1 MAPRALVALGLMSGT
16 SCDGVTAALVRTTW
30 PPRPGALRILAW
42 RTWPYPADLRDRLL
56 RVASLATPDLAGLHH
71 RLGAAHAAAAAA
83 LLRRAHVPASRVAVV
98 GSHGHTAWHAPRT
111 AGTLQIGDAS
121 QIAERTGIATVADF
135 RSRDVAAGGQG
146 APLVPWFDWVYFHR
160 AHGAVAVQNIG
171 GIANVTV
178 VTPRREGAFAFD
190 TGPGVMLIDEAVRRV
205 TRGRQGYDRDGRIA
219 REGTVDR
226 AAADDL
232 LAHPYFRQ
240 APPKTT
246 GRELFGRRFLDAFMA
261 RHRRLRGADLVRT
274 LAHVTAASIAG
285 AYRRFIP
292 ARLALREAVLSGGGA
307 RNPAIV
313 EELRRLVGVPVR
325 TTDDYGI
332 PVEAKEAV
340 VFATLA
346 LATLRGEPANLP
358 AATGARREVVLG
370 AVYPPSR
377 RR

>member
-1 MAPRALVALGLMSGT
+1 MAPRDLVALGLMSGT

-30 PPRPGALRILAW
+30 PPRPGALRLVAW
-42 RTWPYPADLRDRLL
+42 RTWPYPPALRRDLLRIADLD
-56 RVASLATPDLAGLHH
+56 TAGLASVHH
-71 RLGAAHAAAAAA
+71 RIGAASARAAAA
-83 LLRRAHVPASRVAVV
+83 LLARARVRPGAVAVV

-111 AGTLQIGDAS
+111 AGTLQVGDAS

-160 AHGAVAVQNIG
+160 PGGAVAVQNIG

-178 VTPRREGAFAFD
+178 VTPRRKDAFAFD
-190 TGPGVMLIDEAVRRV
+190 TGPGVMLVDEAVRRV
-205 TRGRQGYDRDGRIA
+205 TRGRQGYDRGGRIA

-232 LAHPYFRQ
+232 LSHPYFRK

-274 LAHVTAASIAG
+274 LAFVTAASIAG

-292 ARLALREAVLSGGGA
+292 ARLGLREAVLSGGGA

-313 EELRRLVGVPVR
+313 EELRRLAGVPVR
-325 TTDDYGI
+325 TTDEDGI

-340 VFATLA
+340 VFALLG

-358 AATGARREVVLG
+358 AATGARHEAVLG
-370 AVYPPSR
+370 AVYPA
-377 RR
+377 

>member
-16 SCDGVTAALVRTTW
+16 SCDGVTAALVRLAGW
-30 PPRPGALRILAW
+30 PPRPGGLRILAW
-42 RTWPYPADLRDRLL
+42 QTWPYPPALRRDLL
-56 RVASLATPDLAGLHH
+56 RIADLATPDLAALHH
-71 RLGAAHAAAAAA
+71 RLGAAHAAAAAS
-83 LLRRAHVPASRVAVV
+83 LLRRARVPASRVAVI

-111 AGTLQIGDAS
+111 AGTFQIGDAS

-146 APLVPWFDWVYFHR
+146 APLVPWFDQVYFR
-160 AHGAVAVQNIG
+160 RPRGTVAVQNIG

-178 VTPRREGAFAFD
+178 VTPRREDAFAFD
-190 TGPGVMLIDEAVRRV
+190 TGPGMMLVDEAVRRV

-274 LAHVTAASIAG
+274 LAYVTAASVAE

-292 ARLALREAVLSGGGA
+292 ARLSLREAVLSGGGA
-307 RNPAIV
+307 RNSLIV
-313 EELRRLVGVPVR
+313 EDLRRLSGIPVR

-332 PVEAKEAV
+332 PVEAKESV
-340 VFATLA
+340 VFAILA

-370 AVYPPSR
+370 AVYPR
-377 RR
+377 

>member
-1 MAPRALVALGLMSGT
+1 MASQTLTALGLMSGT
-16 SCDGVTAALVRTTW
+16 SCDGMTAALVRTGW
-30 PPRPGALRILAW
+30 PPRLGNLRVLAW
-42 RTWPYPADLRDRLL
+42 RTRPYPAALRRDLL
-56 RVASLATPDLAGLHH
+56 RIADLATPDLAALHH
-71 RLGAAHAAAAAA
+71 RIGFESARAAADLLARARVRPAA
-83 LLRRAHVPASRVAVV
+83 VAVV

-111 AGTLQIGDAS
+111 AGTFQIGDAS

-135 RSRDVAAGGQG
+135 RSRDVAAGGEG
-146 APLVPWFDWVYFHR
+146 APLVPWFDWIHFHR
-160 AHGAVAVQNIG
+160 PRGTVAVQNIG

-178 VTPRREGAFAFD
+178 VTPLREEAFAFD
-190 TGPGVMLIDEAVRRV
+190 TGPGVMLVDDAVRRV
-205 TRGRQGYDRDGRIA
+205 TGGRQAYDGGGRIA
-219 REGTVDR
+219 REGMVDR
-226 AAADDL
+226 AAAADL

-246 GRELFGRRFLDAFMA
+246 GRELFGRRFLDGFME
-261 RHRRLRGADLVRT
+261 RHPRLRGADLVRT
-274 LAHVTAASIAG
+274 LVHVTAASIAG

-313 EELRRLVGVPVR
+313 EELRRLAGVPVR
-325 TTDDYGI
+325 TTDDCGI

-340 VFATLA
+340 VFAILA

-370 AVYPPSR
+370 AVYPR
-377 RR
+377 